1 MSSDER
7 QQEDPRQDRNAEKS
21 PGLKQILISI
31 LGAAFG
37 VQSERVRQR
46 DFAKGRPAVFIIG
59 GIAFTIIFVLVLIV
73 VVNLILK
80 SAGQ

>member
-7 QQEDPRQDRNAEKS
+7 QQDPERDRDSEKS
-21 PGLKQILISI
+21 PGLAQILISI

-46 DFAKGRPAVFIIG
+46 DFAKGRPAVFIVG

-73 VVNLILK
+73 VVNLVLK

>member
-7 QQEDPRQDRNAEKS
+7 QQDPGRDRDPEKS

-46 DFAKGRPAVFIIG
+46 DFAKGRPAVFIVG

-73 VVNLILK
+73 VVNLVLK